1 MIRRPP
7 RSTRTATLFPS
18 TTLFRAIPAFSI
30 GFGGGTAMA
39 GDPNPTA
46 PSRSAELSGETT
58 VPANHASGGS
68 DAREPE
74 GAIPEEAMTGEA
86 MPGEAMAREAT
97 AGEATAGGAKTETEM
112 TDAAG
117 TRRNQSSSGRG

>member
-1 MIRRPP
+1 
-7 RSTRTATLFPS
+7 
-18 TTLFRAIPAFSI
+18 
-30 GFGGGTAMA
+30 MA

-86 MPGEAMAREAT
+86 MPGEALAREAT
-97 AGEATAGGAKTETEM
+97 AGEATAGEAMTETEKQ
-112 TDAAG
+112 DAADAGRKARAKTRLG
-117 TRRNQSSSGRG
+117 TGSSEERPVGEEWCSTCKSRCEAQHKKKTRKHT

>member
-1 MIRRPP
+1 
-7 RSTRTATLFPS
+7 
-18 TTLFRAIPAFSI
+18 
-30 GFGGGTAMA
+30 MA

-97 AGEATAGGAKTETEM
+97 AGEATAGEAMTETEM
-112 TDAAG
+112 PDARSEEH
-117 TRRNQSSSGRG
+117 TSELQSLMRHSYAVFCWTNKKDKPVEN

>member
-1 MIRRPP
+1 
-7 RSTRTATLFPS
+7 
-18 TTLFRAIPAFSI
+18 
-30 GFGGGTAMA
+30 MA

-97 AGEATAGGAKTETEM
+97 AGEATAGEAMTETEM
-112 TDAAG
+112 RSEEHTSELQSLMRISYAVFCLNKKHTHRTEDSYYEYTD
-117 TRRNQSSSGRG
+117 